1 MSRFPTPSEMM
12 RARRPYLFSDSE
24 CTDAY
29 RLSESELSHHLD
41 TLTDRN
47 QHKDFEVFCR
57 KLCERELC
65 PNLRPQTGPEGG
77 GDGKVDTETYPVDE
91 KISER
96 WYVGD
101 GKSGAE
107 RWGFAFSAKKAW
119 SDKVRSDVKGIV
131 GTERGYDRIIFFT
144 NRPARQRD
152 RLRVEDELHQEYG
165 VKVTIFDREWIIDRV
180 FSHGHK
186 DLAYEYLRAG
196 QREPDKIKLGP
207 RDFKRQQALDELE
220 AGLNKLG
227 STAQDQT
234 QAVSDTFE
242 AARLS
247 RELERPRFET
257 EGRFKRAI
265 DYAKKYGASY
275 QHLRAVY
282 EHAWTAFWWF
292 DDIEAMQE
300 KYELVETI
308 AFASGHAVH
317 ISKVCNLHQLLV
329 GRVFQ
334 GHETPEELSFAD
346 RSKRL
351 KEKLLELAAD
361 GTRPNNA
368 LHAETLLVFHRMSE
382 ILPSEE
388 GNNFDEIW
396 EALCGI
402 IDRAEGLGEFP
413 ADLLETMVEAIG
425 ESAPDSQAFDT
436 LVEKLAEFMAERS
449 AEIKAGSLYLQ
460 QGERKLAAEKPI
472 DGIKWLG
479 RAVIHLSKDE
489 CREDQA
495 KALYCLAVGYR
506 GAGLRWAA
514 RAAALASLIQYLAL
528 SETEGDLRIELIP
541 ALNLFAM
548 LSLQL
553 GHILDVLS
561 AIRFLQAIGNNA
573 PLDDESQER
582 LKNKINEFDRLLAC
596 LLVIQLPE
604 EVRRLESLPD
614 VLERLTLFSARMALL
629 YRLGHID
636 ELKADGSIPEGTDE
650 HEIHEMM
657 TFLASQPACSSLPNR
672 VILFDEAFSG
682 VRTKILGVE
691 IEIAAS
697 HTLEGVL
704 QAETYAAA
712 FEGFAATL
720 LNAGAF
726 PHTEK
731 FTVRIRQLN
740 DIQDAAVAE
749 DDDSAM
755 EVCVPADW
763 RLAEVNNIG
772 RYNEHLIFSCIHALA
787 SVAMLRDAAETIE
800 NLVKTENVFERAT
813 LFCRAGIS
821 RNRVFGTHAGRI
833 SDWDDSINQN
843 FAMAPDAPARPSAIE
858 LPLPEGDDEDEMPEV
873 VGEIRS
879 HDDIVVRAL
888 INPRL
893 WDAAE
898 WKGMMYGVTV
908 PGQPPFLGLM
918 FANASKG
925 EAIFKDWH
933 ARFGR
938 DDSLDEIHIS
948 VIKGIDQQNPF
959 HYRGH
964 ITQDIDRLAGKTG
977 KIFVNTSR
985 MNTMTVDNHRNLVLF
1000 CQHLEACGAYFLVPA
1015 VLDASGSPK
1024 LLMELAILKRKF
1036 HIREAWQIGPH
1047 DLDAMAI
1054 RPDDD
1059 VVIPDGQDA
1068 PPVRELVKMRQDIAQ
1083 RRSDSE

>member
-12 RARRPYLFSDSE
+12 RVKRPYLYSDSE

-29 RLSESELSHHLD
+29 RLSESEFSHHLD

-47 QHKDFEVFCR
+47 QHKDFEIFSR
-57 KLCERELC
+57 KLSERELC

-91 KISER
+91 RISER

-101 GKSGAE
+101 GKSGTE

-131 GTERGYDRIIFFT
+131 GTERGYDRIFFFT

-152 RLRVEDELHQEYG
+152 RLRIEDELHQEHS
-165 VKVTIFDREWIIDRV
+165 VKVTILDREWIVDRI

-186 DLAYEYLRAG
+186 DLAYEYLKAG
-196 QREPDKIKLGP
+196 EHQPDNIRLGP

-220 AGLNKLG
+220 VGLKKQG
-227 STAQDQT
+227 STAQEQT

-265 DYAKKYGASY
+265 DHAKKYGASY

-292 DDIEAMQE
+292 DDIETMQD
-300 KYELVETI
+300 KYEQVEAL

-317 ISKVCNLHQLLV
+317 ISKVCNLYQLLV

-334 GHETPEELSFAD
+334 GHETAEELSFAD

-361 GTRPNNA
+361 KSRPNNA
-368 LHAETLLVFHRMSE
+368 LYAETLLVFHRMSE
-382 ILPSEE
+382 SSLSGERE
-388 GNNFDEIW
+388 NLDEIW
-396 EALCGI
+396 QALCGI
-402 IDRAEGLGEFP
+402 IDKAGGLGEFP
-413 ADLLETMVEAIG
+413 ADMLETMVEAIG

-449 AEIKAGSLYLQ
+449 KEIKAGSLYLQ
-460 QGERKLAAEKPI
+460 QGKRKLSAEKPV

-489 CREDQA
+489 SREDQA
-495 KALYCLAVGYR
+495 KALYYLAVGYR

-514 RAAALASLIQYLAL
+514 RATALASIIQYLAM
-528 SETEGDLRIELIP
+528 SETEGDLRVETIP

-548 LSLQL
+548 LALQL
-553 GHILDVLS
+553 GHIVDVLS
-561 AIRFLQAIGNNA
+561 AIRFLQAIGSNA
-573 PLDDESQER
+573 PLDDESGER
-582 LKNKINEFDRLLAC
+582 LKNQITQFDQLLAC
-596 LLVIQLPE
+596 LLIIQPPE
-604 EVRRLESLPD
+604 EIRRLESLPD
-614 VLERLTLFSARMALL
+614 VLDGLTLFSARMALL

-636 ELKADGSIPEGTDE
+636 ELKADGSIPEETDD

-657 TFLASQPACSSLPNR
+657 TLLASQPACSSLPNK
-672 VILFDEAFSG
+672 VVLFDEAFSG

-691 IEIAAS
+691 IEIEAS
-697 HTLEGVL
+697 NTLEGVL
-704 QAETYAAA
+704 KAETYAAA

-731 FTVRIRQLN
+731 LRVRIRQLDN
-740 DIQDAAVAE
+740 IQEASVAE
-749 DDDSAM
+749 DDDFMM

-763 RLAEVNNIG
+763 RLAEIDNIG
-772 RYNEHLIFSCIHALA
+772 KYNKHLIFSCIHALA

-800 NLVKTENVFERAT
+800 ELVRTENVFERAT

-821 RNRVFGTHAGRI
+821 RSRVFGSHAGRI
-833 SDWDDSINQN
+833 SDWGDYINQN
-843 FAMAPDAPARPSAIE
+843 FPMAPDAPARPAAME
-858 LPLPEGDDEDEMPEV
+858 LPVLAGEDEEEMPQV
-873 VGEIRS
+873 FGEIRS
-879 HDDIVVRAL
+879 HNDVVVRAI

-908 PGQPPFLGLM
+908 PGQPPFLGLI

-925 EAIFKDWH
+925 EAIFKNWH
-933 ARFGR
+933 ARFGIE
-938 DDSLDEIHIS
+938 DSQDEIHIS
-948 VIKGIDQQNPF
+948 VIKGIDRRNPF

-964 ITQDIDRLAGKTG
+964 ITQRLDTLSAEQGKV
-977 KIFVNTSR
+977 FFNNSR
-985 MNTMTVDNHRNLVLF
+985 MNTMTVDNHRNLEIF
-1000 CQHLEACGAYFLVPA
+1000 FKHLKAYGAYFLVPA
-1015 VLDASGSPK
+1015 VFGESGLPE
-1024 LLMELAILKRKF
+1024 LRMELAILKQKF
-1036 HIREAWQIGPH
+1036 HVREAWQIGPH
-1047 DLDAMAI
+1047 DVDMMAV
-1054 RPDDD
+1054 RPEDD
-1059 VVIPDGQDA
+1059 VIIPEGETA
-1068 PPVRELVKMRQDIAQ
+1068 PPVHELVKIREKRRQKG
-1083 RRSDSE
+1083 

>member
-1 MSRFPTPSEMM
+1 MN
-12 RARRPYLFSDSE
+12 
-24 CTDAY
+24 
-29 RLSESELSHHLD
+29 ESELSHHLD

-57 KLCERELC
+57 KLSERELC

-91 KISER
+91 RISER

-101 GKSGAE
+101 GKSDAE
-107 RWGFAFSAKKAW
+107 RWGFAFSAKKTWA
-119 SDKVRSDVKGIV
+119 DKVRSDVTGIV
-131 GTERGYDRIIFFT
+131 GTERGYDRIIFIT
-144 NRPARQRD
+144 SRPARQRD
-152 RLRVEDELHQEYG
+152 RLRIEDELHKQYG

-186 DLAYEYLRAG
+186 GLAYEHLKAG
-196 QREPDKIKLGP
+196 EYQPDKIRLGP

-220 AGLNKLG
+220 AGLTRLG
-227 STAQDQT
+227 STAQEQT

-265 DYAKKYGASY
+265 DHAKKYGASY

-292 DDIEAMQE
+292 DDIKAMQDQ
-300 KYELVETI
+300 YEQVETI
-308 AFASGHAVH
+308 AFASNHAFH

-334 GHETPEELSFAD
+334 GHETPEELSFVD
-346 RSKRL
+346 RSSRL

-361 GTRPNNA
+361 KSRPNNA

-382 ILPSEE
+382 MSLSGERK
-388 GNNFDEIW
+388 NLDEIW
-396 EALCGI
+396 QALCGI
-402 IDRAEGLGEFP
+402 IDRAAGLGEFP
-413 ADLLETMVEAIG
+413 ADMLETMVEAIG
-425 ESAPDSQAFDT
+425 EGAPDGQAFDT

-449 AEIKAGSLYLQ
+449 KEIKAGSLYLQ
-460 QGERKLAAEKPI
+460 QGERKLSAEKPV

-489 CREDQA
+489 SREDQA
-495 KALYCLAVGYR
+495 KALYYLAVGYR

-514 RAAALASLIQYLAL
+514 RGTALASIIQYLAL
-528 SETEGDLRIELIP
+528 SETEGDLRVETIP

-561 AIRFLQAIGNNA
+561 AIRFLHAIGSNA
-573 PLDDESQER
+573 PLDADSGER
-582 LKNKINEFDRLLAC
+582 LKKQITEFDHLLAC
-596 LLVIQLPE
+596 LLIVQPPE
-604 EVRRLESLPD
+604 EIRRLESLPD
-614 VLERLTLFSARMALL
+614 VLEELTLFSARLALL

-636 ELKADGSIPEGTDE
+636 ELKTDGSIPEETDD

-657 TFLASQPACSSLPNR
+657 TFLASQPACGSLPNK
-672 VILFDEAFSG
+672 VVLFDEAFSG
-682 VRTKILGVE
+682 VQTKLLGVAIE
-691 IEIAAS
+691 IEAS
-697 HTLEGVL
+697 NTLEGVL

-731 FTVRIRQLN
+731 FTVRIRQLD

-749 DDDSAM
+749 DGDAAM
-755 EVCVPADW
+755 EVCVPSDW
-763 RLAEVNNIG
+763 RLAEVANIG
-772 RYNEHLIFSCIHALA
+772 KCNEHLIFSCIHALA
-787 SVAMLRDAAETIE
+787 SVAMLRNVAETIE
-800 NLVKTENVFERAT
+800 ELVRTENVFERAT

-833 SDWDDSINQN
+833 SDWADCINQK
-843 FAMAPDAPARPSAIE
+843 FPMAPDAPAKPEAMK
-858 LPLPEGDDEDEMPEV
+858 LPPLPGDVVEDVPEV
-873 VGEIRS
+873 LGEIRS
-879 HDDIVVRAL
+879 HDDVVVRAI

-908 PGQPPFLGLM
+908 PGQPPLLGLM

-925 EAIFKDWH
+925 EAIFKDWLT
-933 ARFGR
+933 RFGR
-938 DDSLDEIHIS
+938 EDSQDDIHIS
-948 VIKGIDQQNPF
+948 VIKGIDRQNPF

-964 ITQDIDRLAGKTG
+964 ITQDLNTLPRKPGA
-977 KIFVNTSR
+977 IFVNTSR
-985 MNTMTVDNHRNLVLF
+985 MNTMTVDNHRNLEMF
-1000 CQHLEACGAYFLVPA
+1000 CEHVRASGAYFLVPA
-1015 VLDASGSPK
+1015 VSDAFGTPE
-1024 LLMELAILKRKF
+1024 LLLELAILKRKF
-1036 HIREAWQIGPH
+1036 HVREAWQIGAQ
-1047 DLDAMAI
+1047 DVDAVAV
-1054 RPDDD
+1054 RPDDE
-1059 VVIPDGQDA
+1059 VFIPEGETTL
-1068 PPVRELVKMRQDIAQ
+1068 PVRELARSRQKRPQ
-1083 RRSDSE
+1083 KG